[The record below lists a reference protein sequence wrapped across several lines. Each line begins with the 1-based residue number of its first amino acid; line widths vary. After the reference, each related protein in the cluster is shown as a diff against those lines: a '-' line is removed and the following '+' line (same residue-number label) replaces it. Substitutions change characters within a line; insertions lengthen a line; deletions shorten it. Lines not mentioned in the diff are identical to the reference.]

1 MPRSISSKL
10 FVIASGDANVYGSS
24 YYWNFRTS
32 SFKQVAC
39 LILTKVKTEITSLW
53 PNSKVFIAVAVA
65 FIICLLNTLYFYYE
79 IHLKYCQDTDVY
91 IDKSTIYF
99 SNMENNFAGKRSME
113 CKQNKAFESVCV
125 FDVNRIIWCE
135 RDACFYCN
143 LIFRGNW

>member
-53 PNSKVFIAVAVA
+53 PNSKVFIAVVVA

>member
-53 PNSKVFIAVAVA
+53 PNSKVFIAVVVA

-99 SNMENNFAGKRSME
+99 SSMENNFAGKRSME